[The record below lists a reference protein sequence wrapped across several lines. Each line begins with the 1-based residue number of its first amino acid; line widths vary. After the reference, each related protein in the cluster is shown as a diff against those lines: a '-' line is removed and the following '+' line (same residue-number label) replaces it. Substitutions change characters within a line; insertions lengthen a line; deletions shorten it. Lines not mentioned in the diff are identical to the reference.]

1 MSEKNAEESTS
12 KSKTKR
18 IILCG
23 LAAVLI
29 VAVIC
34 SWWFLYQSPYNDA
47 VAEYETAV
55 EKVQAKNDNLD
66 AAITDIN
73 AVVKG
78 GEKPLDEKTME
89 SAKQAIDTAKK
100 TKREIG
106 DRPTKI
112 SEIRSRTQELSKP
125 LDYQSVTDDLKSR
138 QKELENSILQMKQV
152 TNPNEEFVVTR
163 LKTVPT
169 VTGIKAATED
179 NDPNGKLHKSG
190 GYTSAVFFCS
200 SNVDQSVLF
209 YDDILENGTDCGG
222 SVEVYETTEAAEK
235 RNDYLGAFDGGI
247 LSSGSHTVIG
257 TVVVRTSN
265 ELNATK
271 QKTLT
276 DDVISA
282 LTQLQ

>member
-152 TNPNEEFVVTR
+152 TNPTEEFVVTR

-222 SVEVYETTEAAEK
+222 SVEVYETAEAAEK

>member
-1 MSEKNAEESTS
+1 MSEKSAEESTS

-100 TKREIG
+100 TKHEIG

-222 SVEVYETTEAAEK
+222 SVEVYETAEAAEK

>member
-169 VTGIKAATED
+169 VTGIKATTED

-222 SVEVYETTEAAEK
+222 SVEVYETAEAAEK

>member
-78 GEKPLDEKTME
+78 DEKPLDEKTME

-222 SVEVYETTEAAEK
+222 SVEVYETAEAAEK

>member
-1 MSEKNAEESTS
+1 M
-12 KSKTKR
+12 
-18 IILCG
+18 CG

-100 TKREIG
+100 TKHEIG

-222 SVEVYETTEAAEK
+222 SVEVYETAEAAEK

>member
-89 SAKQAIDTAKK
+89 SARQAHRYGEENQT
-100 TKREIG
+100 RNRRSPYQNIG
-106 DRPTKI
+106 DPLSYPRTVQAAGL
-112 SEIRSRTQELSKP
+112 SER
-125 LDYQSVTDDLKSR
+125 
-138 QKELENSILQMKQV
+138 
-152 TNPNEEFVVTR
+152 
-163 LKTVPT
+163 
-169 VTGIKAATED
+169 
-179 NDPNGKLHKSG
+179 H
-190 GYTSAVFFCS
+190 
-200 SNVDQSVLF
+200 
-209 YDDILENGTDCGG
+209 
-222 SVEVYETTEAAEK
+222 
-235 RNDYLGAFDGGI
+235 
-247 LSSGSHTVIG
+247 
-257 TVVVRTSN
+257 
-265 ELNATK
+265 
-271 QKTLT
+271 
-276 DDVISA
+276 
-282 LTQLQ
+282 

>member
-18 IILCG
+18 
-23 LAAVLI
+23 
-29 VAVIC
+29 
-34 SWWFLYQSPYNDA
+34 SPYNDA

-125 LDYQSVTDDLKSR
+125 LDYQSVTDEQHPADEAGHESER
-138 QKELENSILQMKQV
+138 RIRCDAS
-152 TNPNEEFVVTR
+152 
-163 LKTVPT
+163 
-169 VTGIKAATED
+169 
-179 NDPNGKLHKSG
+179 
-190 GYTSAVFFCS
+190 
-200 SNVDQSVLF
+200 
-209 YDDILENGTDCGG
+209 ENGSDGYWHQGG
-222 SVEVYETTEAAEK
+222 
-235 RNDYLGAFDGGI
+235 DG
-247 LSSGSHTVIG
+247 
-257 TVVVRTSN
+257 R
-265 ELNATK
+265 
-271 QKTLT
+271 Q
-276 DDVISA
+276 
-282 LTQLQ
+282 